1 MKLADAGSVKESLE
15 KLKDREVPTI
25 RPRVITDG
33 DQRRVL
39 MPGDPGYF

>member
-1 MKLADAGSVKESLE
+1 VR
-15 KLKDREVPTI
+15 DRDVPTI
-25 RPRVITDG
+25 RPRVIMEG